1 VSTADEI
8 LAQAKACHRL
18 GQLRQAESLYRQVLG
33 ADPAQFE
40 ACFLLGAV
48 YRSLGQ
54 TNDAIA
60 CLAQAV
66 RLNPSDAEACHHL
79 GVSLEAAGRLD
90 EAIAALQQAWRL
102 RPSSPEIAQDL
113 RRVLAAKEFLQGFT
127 LAAQGRY
134 AESTACYQRALE
146 LRPDNA
152 DAYYNLGVGALNL
165 GQLDEA
171 ARNFR
176 RAVELKPDFAE
187 AHNNL
192 GLVLRDLN
200 DLNGAAACF
209 RRALELK
216 PDFAEAHGNLA
227 LVLRDGNQ
235 LDEAAACCE
244 RALAL
249 KPDFAAAYNCLAMV
263 LNERGKPNEAQAL
276 FLRAIELKPD
286 YADPHFNLAN
296 AAVNRRRLDEAESR
310 YRRAIELK
318 PDHADAHYNL
328 ALALLLLGR
337 LEEAW
342 PEYEWR
348 FRRRGMAEQ
357 VLPRPRWT
365 GEPLAGRA
373 ILLRCEQGM
382 GDMLQFI
389 RYAELVKQQG
399 ATVIAE
405 VPPPLTRLAASCP
418 GVDSVIEAGGPAPHF
433 DVYLP
438 LLSLPGVFRTSL
450 ATVPAKIPYLSP
462 DEQSVAHWK
471 AELGSEVGFK
481 IGIAWQGSPAYKA
494 DRQRSIP
501 LARFSPLASVP
512 GVRLYSLQ
520 MGLGRE
526 QLQEVAGTMSI
537 TDLGDRL
544 GDFHNTA
551 AIMRNLD
558 LIISCDSAPVHLAGA
573 IGMPVWLPQTYVP
586 DWRWMLER
594 TDSPWYP
601 SVRLFRQQAPG
612 DWDPVFRAMRAELAA
627 MV

>member
-1 VSTADEI
+1 
-8 LAQAKACHRL
+8 L
-18 GQLRQAESLYRQVLG
+18 
-33 ADPAQFE
+33 
-40 ACFLLGAV
+40 
-48 YRSLGQ
+48 
-54 TNDAIA
+54 
-60 CLAQAV
+60 
-66 RLNPSDAEACHHL
+66 
-79 GVSLEAAGRLD
+79 
-90 EAIAALQQAWRL
+90 ALQ
-102 RPSSPEIAQDL
+102 
-113 RRVLAAKEFLQGFT
+113 
-127 LAAQGRY
+127 
-134 AESTACYQRALE
+134 
-146 LRPDNA
+146 
-152 DAYYNLGVGALNL
+152 
-165 GQLDEA
+165 
-171 ARNFR
+171 
-176 RAVELKPDFAE
+176 PDFAE

-192 GLVLRDLN
+192 GLVLREQQ
-200 DLNGAAACF
+200 DLNGAAECF
-209 RRALELK
+209 RRALAAN
-216 PDFAEAHGNLA
+216 PDFATALSNLGLVLIEQDQLAEAVSCCRRALELRPGLVDAHINLA
-227 LVLRDGNQ
+227 LALRKQ
-235 LDEAAACCE
+235 TELEEAATCCE

-249 KPDFAAAYNCLAMV
+249 KPDSAVACNCLALV
-263 LNERGKPNEAQAL
+263 RKDQGQDDETRKL
-276 FLRAIELKPD
+276 FLRALALKPD

-296 AAVNRRRLDEAESR
+296 AAVDQRKLDEAVSR

-318 PDHADAHYNL
+318 PGYADAHYNH
-328 ALALLLLGR
+328 ALTLLLMGR

-348 FRRRGMAEQ
+348 FRRPGKAEQ

-365 GEPLAGRA
+365 GELLTGRT

-399 ATVIAE
+399 ATVIVEA
-405 VPPPLTRLAASCP
+405 PHPLMRLLASCP

-438 LLSLPGVFRTSL
+438 LLSLPGIFRTSL
-450 ATVPAKIPYLSP
+450 ATVPARIPYLSP

-471 AELGSEVGFK
+471 AELGSGPGFK

-526 QLQEVAGTMSI
+526 QLQDVAGTMSI

-573 IGMPVWLPQTYVP
+573 IGMPVWLPQTYMP
-586 DWRWMLER
+586 DWRWMLDR

-601 SVRLFRQQAPG
+601 TVRLFRQQAPG
-612 DWDPVFRAMRAELAA
+612 DWDPVFSAMRAELAA